1 MPIALPRPQSSTA
14 PVPTIALG
22 ELAQVSVRPAD
33 PPESAAIYKG
43 QPAVVMAVSMASGQN
58 VEQFGKALKARVADQ
73 EKLLP
78 AGFDLSY
85 VTFQADVVKHEM
97 GKMNHV
103 MMETIIVVL
112 GVVVLFLGWRT
123 GIIVGMIVP
132 LTILSALIVM
142 RAMNIELQ
150 NVSMG
155 AIIIA
160 LGLLVDNG
168 IVIAEDIERRLA
180 GGEDRK
186 HACLEAGRTLAIPL
200 LTSSLVIVIVFSP
213 FWPERHERVSAQSR
227 GRAGTDV
234 VRFVAAVPDC
244 HAPIVLPLRQTP
256 SQAGAGRRL

>member
-1 MPIALPRPQSSTA
+1 R
-14 PVPTIALG
+14 
-22 ELAQVSVRPAD
+22 
-33 PPESAAIYKG
+33 
-43 QPAVVMAVSMASGQN
+43 
-58 VEQFGKALKARVADQ
+58 ADQ
-73 EKLLP
+73 GQSLLVVGA
-78 AGFDLSY
+78 AGGVGS
-85 VTFQADVVKHEM
+85 
-97 GKMNHV
+97 
-103 MMETIIVVL
+103 IVVL

-213 FWPERHERVSAQSR
+213 FFFGQNATSEYLHNL
-227 GRAGTDV
+227 V
-234 VRFVAAVPDC
+234 V
-244 HAPIVLPLRQTP
+244 VLALTLFASWLLCLTVTPLLCYHFAKPHHKQEQCDAYDTP
-256 SQAGAGRRL
+256 FYR